1 LTSTSSTSSTSGTS
15 NTSDV
20 DAHLSSLEIAGD
32 TASFPAHA
40 ELVRTLIAAGRFATL
55 TTLTASMHAG
65 HGFPY
70 GSLVAYSPLTDGSP
84 MVCISE
90 LAEHTRN
97 AHADTR
103 AGMLLTGLAVDTD
116 ADPLDRPRASLVG
129 RLAPYEPS
137 AAEVAAHVTRHPTT
151 EEYAGFGDFG
161 WWRLAIEAARY
172 VGGFGHMSWVSGIAI
187 AAAEPDPVVADAQG
201 AIDHM
206 NADHADANLDMV
218 RHLARVPGATAAR
231 VHAIDRHG
239 ITFYATVP
247 AAGALVTARLAFA
260 EAPLDS
266 PGEIRTAVVGLTS
279 AARTIAAGG
288 GDAR

>member
-1 LTSTSSTSSTSGTS
+1 VTSTSSTSSTSSPDT
-15 NTSDV
+15 
-20 DAHLSSLEIAGD
+20 DAHLSSMEIAGD
-32 TASFPAHA
+32 TASFPTHA

-55 TTLTASMHAG
+55 TTLTAAAHVAS
-65 HGFPY
+65 GFPY
-70 GSLVAYSPLTDGSP
+70 GSLVAYSPLADGSP

-97 AHADTR
+97 AHAEPR
-103 AGMLLTGLAVDTD
+103 AGMLLTGLAVDAD
-116 ADPLDRPRASLVG
+116 ADPLDHPRASLVG

-137 AAEVAAHVTRHPTT
+137 AAEVAAHIARHPTT

-172 VGGFGHMSWVSGIAI
+172 VGGFGHMSWVRGIAI

-206 NADHADANLDMV
+206 NADHADACVDMV

-247 AAGALVTARLAFA
+247 GAGVLVTARLAFA
-260 EAPLDS
+260 DGPLDS
-266 PGEIRTAVVGLTS
+266 PDEIRPAVVGLAR
-279 AARTIAAGG
+279 AARALAAGG
-288 GDAR
+288 GVG